1 MGNIIPNHL
10 KFYWG
15 NHEHRINILIS
26 VIDFNVVGGMFS
38 KDNSCIKKRYYK
50 SLKENIYSETA
61 LEIQI

>member
-26 VIDFNVVGGMFS
+26 VIDFNVGGGMFS

-50 SLKENIYSETA
+50 SLKENI
-61 LEIQI
+61 